1 MRPMKTKPPAKPA
14 YQSVAV
20 PIAQANALRAYRKET
35 GVSVTVALGQA
46 IDQFLATQGVK
57 K

>member
-1 MRPMKTKPPAKPA
+1 MKKPAKPA

-20 PIAQANALRAYRKET
+20 PAAQAEALRAYRRAT

-46 IDQFLATQGVK
+46 IDLFLSTKGVK

>member
-46 IDQFLATQGVK
+46 IDQFLATKGVK